1 MTDRAPRTRRARAGE
16 VGERTR
22 GDQREGEKAPRT
34 RPHPPQVSRESETKE
49 ECCWLDSDTT
59 PGDRAIHL
67 SLADRYMH
75 APAP

>member
-1 MTDRAPRTRRARAGE
+1 MTDRAPRTRRARAG
-16 VGERTR
+16 
-22 GDQREGEKAPRT
+22 EGEKAPRT